1 MMDVRKL
8 DQHNWLTMDKNYME
22 EHQVRVRLLELERPK
37 VFQCLPESR
46 EACTEALREVVTFL
60 CERYPW
66 MFEQTQTEKEM
77 TVHNKK
83 TGETFVFGG
92 SNNSMEPLEVA
103 VRLSMEDL
111 SILLKNADDEY
122 YLAASGS
129 LFPVGWAVAE
139 RIGWTVAQLHSPVPL
154 WREQVSASVSKFLA
168 RLTPESPMERS
179 NYFVELKGPNEG
191 LYSTLFRPDG
201 LSEAS
206 QNPRARDI
214 IIRRERQTFRKLPQS
229 GALLFGVKTTL
240 TPLDELPTEELHNLV
255 REMGSWPEEVANYK
269 GKDVWGPSVLDFCK
283 QTIGLPQAGE
293 TSAV

>member
-1 MMDVRKL
+1 MDVRKL
-8 DQHNWLTMDKNYME
+8 DQHNWLTMDKNYMD
-22 EHQVRVRLLELERPK
+22 EHRVRARLLEAEKPK
-37 VFQCLPESR
+37 VFQVLPESR
-46 EACTEALREVVTFL
+46 EACTEALTEVVAFL

-66 MFEQTQTEKEM
+66 MFESTKKDKE
-77 TVHNKK
+77 TAVHNKK
-83 TGETFVFGG
+83 TGETFIFGG
-92 SNNSMEPLEVA
+92 PNSSMEPLEVA

-111 SILLKNADDEY
+111 SILIKNADDEY

-139 RIGWTVAQLHSPVPL
+139 RIGWTVTQLHSPVPL
-154 WREQVSASVSKFLA
+154 WKEQVSASVSKFLA

-201 LSEAS
+201 LSEATPS
-206 QNPRARDI
+206 PRPCDI

-240 TPLDELPTEELHNLV
+240 TTLEELPREELHNLV
-255 REMGSWPEEVANYK
+255 REMETWPEEVASYK
-269 GKDVWGPSVLDFCK
+269 GKDIWGDSVLHFCQ
-283 QTIGLPQAGE
+283 QTIGLPQVGE

>member
-1 MMDVRKL
+1 
-8 DQHNWLTMDKNYME
+8 MDKNYMQ

-46 EACTEALREVVTFL
+46 EACTEALTEVVTFL
-60 CERYPW
+60 CKRYPW
-66 MFEQTQTEKEM
+66 MFEHTQIEKET

-92 SNNSMEPLEVA
+92 SNNNMEPLEVA

-122 YLAASGS
+122 YL
-129 LFPVGWAVAE
+129 
-139 RIGWTVAQLHSPVPL
+139 
-154 WREQVSASVSKFLA
+154 FLA

-191 LYSTLFRPDG
+191 LYTTLFRPDG

-206 QNPRARDI
+206 QNPRPCDI

-255 REMGSWPEEVANYK
+255 REMGSWPEDVTNYK
-269 GKDVWGPSVLDFCK
+269 GKDVWGQSVLDFCK
-283 QTIGLPQAGE
+283 QTIGLPQVAE